1 MSISIINKCSKN
13 IILKQNEEE
22 KVLKPREKMFL
33 NENCFCFSLKTEE
46 KSKKEKFSSSY
57 ILSLEA
63 FFSINNASE
72 ELIIKREEIKVS
84 YSPSIVCERL
94 IPTDENIK
102 PEYYS
107 ITEKEE
113 LLKTYKNNRL
123 FDIFVFEPILLHT
136 LSISFYIFI
145 AIGIILG
152 FIFSPLIS
160 IIYFVCLYLCSLL
173 IDIISYKL
181 VDTAFSKIFKTKN
194 ENIEF
199 KSILDDKFISQY
211 LKEKLKKEDVKTD
224 FII

>member
-13 IILKQNEEE
+13 IILKQKEEE

-63 FFSINNASE
+63 FFSMNNTSE

-84 YSPSIVCERL
+84 YLPSVVYERL
-94 IPTDENIK
+94 IPTNENIK

-107 ITEKEE
+107 ITKKEE
-113 LLKTYKNNRL
+113 LLKTYKKNRL

-136 LSISFYIFI
+136 LSINFYFFI
-145 AIGIILG
+145 AIGVILG

-160 IIYFVCLYLCSLL
+160 IIYFVCLYLCSLS

-181 VDTAFSKIFKTKN
+181 VDTAFGKIFKTKN

-199 KSILDDKFISQY
+199 NNILDDKFISQY
-211 LKEKLKKEDVKTD
+211 LKEKAEKEDIKTD
-224 FII
+224 FIN

>member
-22 KVLKPREKMFL
+22 KVLKPKEKTFL

-57 ILSLEA
+57 ILFLEA
-63 FFSINNASE
+63 FYSTNNETE
-72 ELIIKREEIKVS
+72 EIIIKREEIKVS

-113 LLKTYKNNRL
+113 LLKTYKINRL